1 MAILLVEQFLDFAIG
16 VADHYYVMETGA
28 IVAEGPIEEFNQE
41 VIKEY
46 LAF

>member
-1 MAILLVEQFLDFAIG
+1 
-16 VADHYYVMETGA
+16 METGA

-41 VIKEY
+41 VVKEY